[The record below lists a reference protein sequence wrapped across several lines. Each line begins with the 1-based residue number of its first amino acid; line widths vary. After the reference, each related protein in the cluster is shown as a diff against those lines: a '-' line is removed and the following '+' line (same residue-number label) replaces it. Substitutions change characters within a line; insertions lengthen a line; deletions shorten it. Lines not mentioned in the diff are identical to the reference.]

1 MHIVDTVMVIAVTF
15 FRWAMVMT
23 MMIVIVVSAG
33 HQQRFDPIQLCD
45 SHLFIRRNALRRLI
59 HKGFHFRTDPHH

>member
-15 FRWAMVMT
+15 FRCAMVMT

-33 HQQRFDPIQLCD
+33 DQQRFDPIQLSD
-45 SHLFIRRNALRRLI
+45 GHLFIRRNALRRLI
-59 HKGFHFRTDPHH
+59 HERFHLWTNPDH